1 MVSKEIILM
10 SFSLI
15 LLLILVVAIG
25 VYSFILM
32 DLNQSLVQLD
42 LLFFEFDFPLGS
54 LILISLLLGV
64 LITIFLEVIF
74 FSSKAKKDDR
84 P

>member
-1 MVSKEIILM
+1 M

-25 VYSFILM
+25 AYSFILM
-32 DLNQSLVQLD
+32 SLNQSLVQID

-54 LILISLLLGV
+54 LILISLLLGI

>member
-54 LILISLLLGV
+54 LILISLLLGI